1 MRAPVMAALSDR
13 LDAVADAV
21 PREAPIIYFDVPV
34 HFNIGDL
41 LILAGT
47 ETWLKR
53 HGRRVTHRFSVRD
66 YRRFLQSVT
75 EDHVLLFHGGGNM
88 GDLWR
93 EHEALRQDVLRRFP
107 RNKAV
112 LLPQTVHFRN
122 AQAAKA
128 CGAAYREHAD
138 CTVFVR
144 DDTSRRLVEE
154 QMGVACTVAPDMAHV
169 LWHSGA
175 LIPQGKGGEGELCIR
190 RTDQEASPGQPF
202 EGIDWHDTLTLNDRI
217 LFRLLSRAMHLN
229 RSGAFQRS
237 LMNAWSLLRGQAVA
251 RATTLLDRH
260 ASILSD
266 RLHAAILGCL
276 LGKEVTIVDNSY
288 GKLSSYFDTW
298 MPGMIPRAGAC
309 ALDPRL

>member
-1 MRAPVMAALSDR
+1 MTATASANPRLPSAAMRAPVMAALSDR

-21 PREAPIIYFDVPV
+21 PWEAPIIYFDVPV

-138 CTVFVR
+138 CT
-144 DDTSRRLVEE
+144 
-154 QMGVACTVAPDMAHV
+154 
-169 LWHSGA
+169 
-175 LIPQGKGGEGELCIR
+175 IR
-190 RTDQEASPGQPF
+190 P
-202 EGIDWHDTLTLNDRI
+202 
-217 LFRLLSRAMHLN
+217 
-229 RSGAFQRS
+229 
-237 LMNAWSLLRGQAVA
+237 
-251 RATTLLDRH
+251 
-260 ASILSD
+260 
-266 RLHAAILGCL
+266 
-276 LGKEVTIVDNSY
+276 
-288 GKLSSYFDTW
+288 
-298 MPGMIPRAGAC
+298 
-309 ALDPRL
+309 

>member
-21 PREAPIIYFDVPV
+21 PWEAPIIYFDVPV

-138 CTVFVR
+138 CTVFVL

-154 QMGVACTVAPDMAHV
+154 QM
-169 LWHSGA
+169 
-175 LIPQGKGGEGELCIR
+175 
-190 RTDQEASPGQPF
+190 
-202 EGIDWHDTLTLNDRI
+202 
-217 LFRLLSRAMHLN
+217 
-229 RSGAFQRS
+229 
-237 LMNAWSLLRGQAVA
+237 
-251 RATTLLDRH
+251 
-260 ASILSD
+260 
-266 RLHAAILGCL
+266 HAAILGCL